1 MPFSDQA
8 KFDQTLEKLT
18 IRRREVLLKML
29 AGVTDQDIA
38 SALGIST
45 AAVRK
50 HIERI
55 CDFFKAELPEFA
67 AGEVKRSDLLR
78 LVAAYRPDMVI
89 STNLSLSTPLDS
101 QVYSPDSSNQ
111 STPSSTV
118 ANEAKPDALL
128 HSLALDQDINTL
140 NNAQLL
146 PKGDIQA
153 QASEL
158 VRLGYEEYMK
168 GNFEV
173 AERYLKAAITLDPN
187 RASAYYILGSA
198 YEKMGNRSLAK
209 QYYQQTLP
217 LGSRAAD
224 AAANN
229 LARLDI
235 LEGHPDLALDKLLGR
250 IDLVS
255 DDMVKT
261 AIYKN
266 LGWAYLLLGRYEEAD
281 RCLHQSLEIDPHYT
295 AAYCLLAQVCEATG
309 QVQAALPLWKDC
321 LHCPV
326 DRKQAWNWPEIE
338 LWQTQAFQVLQ
349 RQAHH
354 NL

>member
-158 VRLGYEEYMK
+158 VRLGYEEY
-168 GNFEV
+168 
-173 AERYLKAAITLDPN
+173 RTHLT
-187 RASAYYILGSA
+187 SS
-198 YEKMGNRSLAK
+198 
-209 QYYQQTLP
+209 
-217 LGSRAAD
+217 
-224 AAANN
+224 
-229 LARLDI
+229 
-235 LEGHPDLALDKLLGR
+235 
-250 IDLVS
+250 
-255 DDMVKT
+255 
-261 AIYKN
+261 
-266 LGWAYLLLGRYEEAD
+266 
-281 RCLHQSLEIDPHYT
+281 
-295 AAYCLLAQVCEATG
+295 
-309 QVQAALPLWKDC
+309 
-321 LHCPV
+321 
-326 DRKQAWNWPEIE
+326 
-338 LWQTQAFQVLQ
+338 
-349 RQAHH
+349 
-354 NL
+354 